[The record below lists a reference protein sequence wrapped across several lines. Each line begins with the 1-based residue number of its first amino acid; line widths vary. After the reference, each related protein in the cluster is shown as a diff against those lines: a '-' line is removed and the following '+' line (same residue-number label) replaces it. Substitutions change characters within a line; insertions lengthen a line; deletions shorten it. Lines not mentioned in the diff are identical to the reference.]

1 MTAYATGPISWK
13 KTQAMIAQV
22 VFRSVVGSNRIDP
35 DKKIFSDSGSKHYA
49 QATITQAMVSNS
61 QLVSI
66 NNKLSNQ
73 LVYRELEF
81 LKYYHKINIIT
92 INNYFQLRYSEYA
105 IKYLRFN

>member
-1 MTAYATGPISWK
+1 MTAYATGPISWN

-49 QATITQAMVSNS
+49 QATITQVTIAQAMVSNS

-81 LKYYHKINIIT
+81 LNIIIRLIYIT
-92 INNYFQLRYSEYA
+92 KKKSLTFRLPPV
-105 IKYLRFN
+105 